1 MSTNTKTATRASGKT
16 RAKAKRRFVLPVDL
30 LPEKD
35 GSYTAEIPLLPGCV
49 TWGKTWAEALA
60 QAKEAAELYIDV
72 LLDDGK
78 KVPEATRFPKGP
90 TIVAEV

>member
-1 MSTNTKTATRASGKT
+1 MSTNTKTATRGAAKT
-16 RAKAKRRFVLPVDL
+16 RQKAKRRFVLPVDL
-30 LPEKD
+30 LPEED
-35 GSYTAEIPLLPGCV
+35 GSYTAEIPILPGCA
-49 TWGKTWAEALA
+49 TWGRTWAEALR

-72 LLDDGK
+72 LLEDGK

>member
-1 MSTNTKTATRASGKT
+1 MNTKTAARASGKT
-16 RAKAKRRFVLPVDL
+16 RLRPKRRFVLPVDL
-30 LPEKD
+30 IAEKD
-35 GSYTAEIPLLPGCV
+35 GSYTAEIPLLPGCI
-49 TWGKTWAEALA
+49 TWGKTWADALA
-60 QAKEAAELYIDV
+60 HAKEAAELYIDV